1 MADFTVSGLSEQMEE
16 LLRLG
21 QVPDEVKA
29 EILTAGGTVLK
40 EEQAKVARE
49 MGIYDRDNDSKHAV
63 DSIGL
68 TKVKLNE
75 DGGKI
80 SVTFKGKRTDK
91 NHKKPIRNAEIM
103 FINHYGKRG
112 QDPRPFATVAN
123 ARAEERLQETT
134 QATFD
139 RWYNKN

>member
-68 TKVKLNE
+68 TKV
-75 DGGKI
+75 
-80 SVTFKGKRTDK
+80 
-91 NHKKPIRNAEIM
+91 
-103 FINHYGKRG
+103 
-112 QDPRPFATVAN
+112 
-123 ARAEERLQETT
+123 
-134 QATFD
+134 
-139 RWYNKN
+139 NKNDTPDGKDYQNFQAALTLGYKFKL